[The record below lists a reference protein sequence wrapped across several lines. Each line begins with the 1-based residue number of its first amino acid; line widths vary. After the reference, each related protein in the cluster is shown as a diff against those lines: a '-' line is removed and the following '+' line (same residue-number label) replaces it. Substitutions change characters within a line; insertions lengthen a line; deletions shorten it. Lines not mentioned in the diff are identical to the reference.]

1 MNRRAQR
8 ALRRELR
15 SIYAPERSSMFEVR
29 GWPAFLF
36 VIAPWFVGVSFI
48 GYECWHL
55 LSSLF
60 S

>member
-1 MNRRAQR
+1 
-8 ALRRELR
+8 
-15 SIYAPERSSMFEVR
+15 MFEVR